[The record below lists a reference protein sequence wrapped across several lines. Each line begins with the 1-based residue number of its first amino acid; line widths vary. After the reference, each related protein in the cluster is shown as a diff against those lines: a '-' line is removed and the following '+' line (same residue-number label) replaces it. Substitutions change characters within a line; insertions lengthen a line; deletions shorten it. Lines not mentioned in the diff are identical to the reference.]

1 MARVRFLLAALVA
14 ASLVSFVAAGG
25 GESSGEDECGE
36 SAIWTLS
43 DLETK
48 RCCTS
53 VWMINQVDEFE
64 YTAVPTTSGSW
75 GPGSITFWVEEYD
88 HFEDIANP
96 TKVDASKCA
105 LDYASSRTCTGA
117 ACEDPGSSSNGK
129 CKADVDISAQQYDD
143 ICLVAKCTGGTCNDH
158 KVEIKFHHSSDYD
171 DDDNLPPTP
180 GDDKDDRGWSHNS
193 CMSAF
198 MFDDHDARMR
208 CKNVCPKEG
217 RSQCYV
223 GECGAL
229 AHRNEERW
237 CTAGGED
244 YCCAATDDDCCVAD
258 DGAVAGLTLGLIFF
272 FTSCGLMCC
281 YVGKCCCFQYRR
293 NTPVTGVMMMYPP
306 GQAPPGVQ
314 MQQMG
319 YPQGTHPGQGYVAP
333 AQSQF
338 GAPTYQYT
346 SQAPAAAYPSDG
358 NPYPTATIYTATI
371 DPPGA
376 TAPTYPTQP
385 TYPAQQPAAQI
396 QFADGSTFTPEQGQG
411 AGAGAGGGTNYPKV

>member
-36 SAIWTLS
+36 SAIWTVNAGQ
-43 DLETK
+43 EK

-53 VWMINQVDEFE
+53 WLNSDVDEFE

-75 GPGSITFWVEEYD
+75 GPGSITFWVEEFD
-88 HFEDIANP
+88 HFENIANP

-129 CKADVDISAQQYDD
+129 CKADVDISAQGHDD
-143 ICLVAKCTGGTCNDH
+143 ICLVAECTGGTCNDH
-158 KVEIKFHHSSDYD
+158 KVEIKFHHSEDYD
-171 DDDNLPPTP
+171 DNGVD
-180 GDDKDDRGWSHNS
+180 GDDDD
-193 CMSAF
+193 
-198 MFDDHDARMR
+198 DARWSFEGMDDFEDMEGYMR
-208 CKNVCPKEG
+208 CLAVCPTEG
-217 RSQCYV
+217 QSTFYA
-223 GECGAL
+223 GECGAF
-229 AHRNEERW
+229 AHKNEERW

-258 DGAVAGLTLGLIFF
+258 DGAIAGLTLGLIFF

-293 NTPVTGVMMMYPP
+293 NTPVAGVMMMYPP

-319 YPQGTHPGQGYVAP
+319 YPQGTYPGQGYAP
-333 AQSQF
+333 GQSQF

-411 AGAGAGGGTNYPKV
+411 SGAGSGGGTNYPKV